1 MIKSSREKRESE
13 LTPISF
19 PLSSLRSNR
28 GEIGPSAHFLKV
40 GQSPLTRDTLARV
53 GMPCG
58 LPFLKR
64 KNPFE
69 ETNGQLLFFQT
80 RTKQKET
87 LSI

>member
-1 MIKSSREKRESE
+1 
-13 LTPISF
+13 
-19 PLSSLRSNR
+19 
-28 GEIGPSAHFLKV
+28 V
-40 GQSPLTRDTLARV
+40 GQSPLARDTLARV